1 MSREVMQ
8 EDLLGQALDAI
19 RSWIR
24 AEKTPQ
30 PNRVDVVIDR
40 EDLLTVVETL
50 RRIQWGYLSAITG
63 LDHSVTEPAEGESA
77 QEGYVEVLYHFCEK
91 DKVLTLRVSVP
102 YSDAVLPSICGIL
115 PSATL
120 FERELSEMFGVRI
133 EGTPD
138 TSRLLL
144 PDNWPEGVYPLRKA
158 FTGFPEAKEGS
169 DE

>member
-1 MSREVMQ
+1 MSQEAVQ
-8 EDLLGQALDAI
+8 EDLLNRALEAI
-19 RSWIR
+19 RSWVQV
-24 AEKTPQ
+24 EKTPQ
-30 PNRVDVVIDR
+30 PNRVDVVIRR

-50 RRIQWGYLSAITG
+50 KQIQWGYLSAITG
-63 LDHSVTEPAEGESA
+63 MDHPAVELGQEGSA

-102 YSDAVLPSICGIL
+102 YSDAVIPSICGIL

-120 FERELSEMFGVRI
+120 YERELSEMFGVQI

-138 TSRLLL
+138 TNRLLL

-158 FTGFPEAKEGS
+158 FTGLEEAKEGS
-169 DE
+169 NE